1 MKESFKVTGMSCA
14 NCVAN
19 VEKAVR
25 KINGIE
31 EVNVNLVEELMIVS
45 FDENKT
51 DTGKIEEAVKK
62 AGYGAYS
69 LDDKEEKKEAK
80 PQKDTKK
87 ASLIASII
95 IIVILMAV
103 AMGPKWDISTNALC
117 QLLLVIPVLI
127 LNRHFYIN
135 AFKALRSGGT
145 NMDVLVSLGSLCA
158 FLYSLFGLFMIL
170 ISFEKGDHQK
180 AMDYSMNLYFDSA
193 GMIFNTSFVRQVS

>member
-69 LDDKEEKKEAK
+69 LDDKEEKK
-80 PQKDTKK
+80 
-87 ASLIASII
+87 
-95 IIVILMAV
+95 
-103 AMGPKWDISTNALC
+103 
-117 QLLLVIPVLI
+117 
-127 LNRHFYIN
+127 
-135 AFKALRSGGT
+135 
-145 NMDVLVSLGSLCA
+145 
-158 FLYSLFGLFMIL
+158 
-170 ISFEKGDHQK
+170 
-180 AMDYSMNLYFDSA
+180 
-193 GMIFNTSFVRQVS
+193 